1 MSDLLE
7 RTEDGIA
14 WLTLNRPGRLNAFSP
29 AMLQALGEALQRS
42 GSDAE
47 VGTIVVTGAG
57 RGFCAGGDVK
67 TMENRATQGF
77 EERVEGLRR
86 MHQLPMLLRTIP
98 KIVIAM
104 VNGPAVGAGLGLALA
119 CDLRIAGR
127 SARFGTGFAGVGYS
141 GDFGGSWT
149 LTRLV
154 GTAKARELYFLGEII
169 DSATAASLALL
180 NRVVEDDVLHRE
192 TTALARR
199 IADGPRVAYGY
210 MKRNLFAAETEPFT
224 AVLEM
229 EAVHQARTA
238 MTRTIEKRARPSSK
252 NAGRSSKAGEHE
264 EQARWKVYDRNGGG
278 TRARP
283 RLRQSARRI
292 GGNAGCRRCNGARVP
307 AGSVGD
313 APARGI

>member
-1 MSDLLE
+1 MTDLLKSL
-7 RTEDGIA
+7 EDGVA
-14 WLTLNRPGRLNAFSP
+14 WLTLNRPDRLNAFSP
-29 AMLQALGEALQRS
+29 GMLEALGEALQRLGNDS
-42 GSDAE
+42 G
-47 VGTIVVTGAG
+47 VGAIVITGAG

-67 TMENRATQGF
+67 TMESRAAQGF

-86 MHQLPMLLRTIP
+86 MHQLPMLLRTMP
-98 KIVIAM
+98 KVVIAM
-104 VNGPAVGAGLGLALA
+104 VNGPAVGAGFGLALA

-169 DSATAASLALL
+169 DSDAAASLGLL
-180 NRVVEDDVLHRE
+180 NRVVEDEALHRE
-192 TTALARR
+192 TLSLARR

-210 MKRNLFAAETEPFT
+210 MKRNLFAAETEPLA

-238 MTRTIEKRARPSSK
+238 MTEDHLEASRAFIEKRRPVFK
-252 NAGRSSKAGEHE
+252 GR
-264 EQARWKVYDRNGGG
+264 
-278 TRARP
+278 
-283 RLRQSARRI
+283 
-292 GGNAGCRRCNGARVP
+292 
-307 AGSVGD
+307 
-313 APARGI
+313 